1 MGEVVENSQLATGE
15 KDNNILT
22 GAYAIISSIDY
33 INKAKNPD
41 YVRSC
46 QDLKLEKSENET
58 LEKPNNSLSVANK
71 SLKKDLR
78 DTQKKKDE
86 EIKKLTCKLKE
97 LVEFKAREAKKQE
110 KKLSKKRKKEAE
122 IYAVAELK
130 RLCKIKQE
138 ELSTNLPINE
148 EFDLVDACDSTTAE
162 S

>member
-41 YVRSC
+41 YVRSY

-78 DTQKKKDE
+78 DT
-86 EIKKLTCKLKE
+86 
-97 LVEFKAREAKKQE
+97 
-110 KKLSKKRKKEAE
+110 
-122 IYAVAELK
+122 
-130 RLCKIKQE
+130 
-138 ELSTNLPINE
+138 
-148 EFDLVDACDSTTAE
+148 
-162 S
+162 